1 MTITTAVTR
10 ATLVVAALAAL
21 SVTAEAQ
28 RTTTTTRR
36 QPAIEIRGRV
46 PTPQVVTVRPREV
59 PTYSRQVL
67 VPNFYDHDFWPSI
80 TPGYQ
85 LVNQRVISGRVPG
98 DTSTAPMAPAG
109 GGSMNRLTTP
119 APTPATPA
127 DTVRRSTPGTDPAR
141 TPR

>member
-1 MTITTAVTR
+1 MTITKAVTR
-10 ATLVVAALAAL
+10 ATMVAAALAAL
-21 SVTAEAQ
+21 SATAEAQ
-28 RTTTTTRR
+28 RTTTPARR
-36 QPAIEIRGRV
+36 QAAIEIRGRV

-67 VPNFYDHDFWPSI
+67 VPNFYDRDFWPSI

-85 LVNQRVISGRVPG
+85 LVNQRVISGRMPG
-98 DTSTAPMAPAG
+98 DTTTSPMAPAG
-109 GGSMNRLTTP
+109 GSSSLTTP

-127 DTVRRSTPGTDPAR
+127 DTVRSTPGTDPAR